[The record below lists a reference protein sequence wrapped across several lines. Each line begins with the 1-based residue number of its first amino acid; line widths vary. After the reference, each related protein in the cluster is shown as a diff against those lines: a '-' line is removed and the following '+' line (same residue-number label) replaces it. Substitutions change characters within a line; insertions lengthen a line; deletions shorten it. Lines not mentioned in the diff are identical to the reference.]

1 MWVVEII
8 GVAAMLQLLYL
19 HAKID
24 ADLLNQEG
32 CYIHD
37 HNNRFDLRFMN
48 VLILSL
54 IFWHAV
60 GDDSMLKLF
69 VRFAAYSILFG
80 GMFDM
85 CLNYFRGL
93 DEHHLGTTAKWD
105 IFWTKHIR
113 AYKILTKYS
122 LIISI
127 LLLFLLHIM

>member
-24 ADLLNQEG
+24 ADLLNQKG
-32 CYIHD
+32 CYIYNHSQ
-37 HNNRFDLRFMN
+37 RFLLRLIS
-48 VLILSL
+48 VLTISL
-54 IFWHAV
+54 LLWYMS
-60 GDDSMLKLF
+60 GDNDPLKLLI
-69 VRFAAYSILFG
+69 RFAAYSILFG

-105 IFWTKHIR
+105 IFWTKHIG

-122 LIISI
+122 LMISI